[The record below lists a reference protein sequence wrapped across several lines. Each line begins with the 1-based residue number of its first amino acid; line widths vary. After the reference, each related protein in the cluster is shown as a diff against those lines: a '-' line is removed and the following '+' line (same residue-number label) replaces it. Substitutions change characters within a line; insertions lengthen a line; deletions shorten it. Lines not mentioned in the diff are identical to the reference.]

1 MRKLILNLSLII
13 ILLSN
18 AYCANNLIVNYKNSD
33 GSQVKIKCFD
43 FVQNGHYGNLI
54 FFLNEY
60 WTFGFTALLV
70 HYRKAG
76 DKLCYEQK

>member
-18 AYCANNLIVNYKNSD
+18 AYCANNLIVNYKNPD
-33 GSQVKIKCFD
+33 NSQVKIKCSD
-43 FVQNGHYGNLI
+43 YVQINHYKNLI

-60 WTFGFTALLV
+60 WTLGFTAVLS
-70 HYRKAG
+70 HAG
-76 DKLCYEQK
+76 GTFCYE